1 MGTGS
6 RREDGEGQEEAEGFV
21 SNTKSSIQKANNV
34 SLAAMASGTRKECVR
49 VCVFYE
55 RHSTTWPR
63 NGHQA
68 APFELRPATYAC
80 TKICPRQVILT

>member
-49 VCVFYE
+49 VCVFSMRDIPQLGRE
-55 RHSTTWPR
+55 MVTRPR
-63 NGHQA
+63 
-68 APFELRPATYAC
+68 PLS
-80 TKICPRQVILT
+80 